1 MLHLV
6 WELNII
12 VVLIIKGSNNSLLLS
27 LSKSTPNFNHIG
39 YNSRPVLWTQ
49 WVMTCVLSNAWPAW
63 VTTSQYNT
71 WCLSAPERGASRGII
86 QLLKDYLWLNHALV
100 LIFLIHQL
108 IIIIMRQ
115 STVFKLTAIYW
126 RVSQISFIVL
136 TVLYIIY
143 KNYGLW
149 DIISLTY

>member
-27 LSKSTPNFNHIG
+27 KQKSTPNFNHVG

-49 WVMTCVLSNAWPAW
+49 WVMTCVLSIDASW
-63 VTTSQYNT
+63 VRVQ
-71 WCLSAPERGASRGII
+71 RGQDQTDSRLYI
-86 QLLKDYLWLNHALV
+86 QL
-100 LIFLIHQL
+100 IFPIHQL
-108 IIIIMRQ
+108 IIIIMKQ
-115 STVFKLTAIYW
+115 STVFKLTTIYW
-126 RVSQISFIVL
+126 RVSQLSFIVL

-149 DIISLTY
+149 DIISFTVATAAHKNAV